1 MTFTSANSNTLD
13 ATTTLAQN
21 LVEHVR
27 AYGPVAVAFSGGV
40 DSAVVAKA
48 AVEALGDKTVAV
60 TAVSHSLANSELEI
74 ARREATSIGI
84 RHVEVETNEFDRPEY
99 RANAGNRC
107 FFCKDTLYRMTA
119 LKLSE
124 LDVSGI
130 INGANTD
137 DLGDHRPG
145 MTAAE
150 EHHVRSPLIELGI
163 NKSQVRQLAQ
173 FWNLSVAEK
182 PASPCL
188 SSRIAYGVE
197 VTEERVR
204 RIELAEAFIRD
215 QTGLKELR
223 VRCEAN
229 ELARI
234 EVPVESLSQ
243 FASGDLRGAVA
254 TRLNALGFRRVTL
267 DLDGFRSGSLN
278 DALPVVRLGG
288 RTKKN

>member
-1 MTFTSANSNTLD
+1 MTFTSANSNTSG
-13 ATTTLAQN
+13 ATATLAQN
-21 LVEHVR
+21 LVAHVR

-48 AVEALGDKTVAV
+48 AVEALGDKAVAV
-60 TAVSHSLANSELEI
+60 TAVSHSLAASELNI
-74 ARREATSIGI
+74 ARSEATSIGI
-84 RHVEVETNEFDRPEY
+84 RHVEVKTNEFERPEY

-107 FFCKDTLYRMTA
+107 FFCKDTLYTVA
-119 LKLSE
+119 ASQLSE

-137 DLGDHRPG
+137 DLGDYRPG

-150 EHHVRSPLIELGI
+150 QHHVRSPLIELGI
-163 NKSQVRQLAQ
+163 NKSQVRQLAR
-173 FWNLSVAEK
+173 FWKLSVAEK

-204 RIELAEAFIRD
+204 RVELAEVFIREL
-215 QTGLKELR
+215 TGLSELR
-223 VRCEAN
+223 VRCEAD

-234 EVPVESLSQ
+234 EVPLESLPQLVSDEVREVV
-243 FASGDLRGAVA
+243 AKRLRE
-254 TRLNALGFRRVTL
+254 LGFRRVTL
-267 DLDGFRSGSLN
+267 DLEGFRSGSLN
-278 DALPVVRLGG
+278 DALPMVQLGG
-288 RTKKN
+288 RTE